1 MAELEQF
8 FRVLVQTL
16 AGQNPARLHQPL
28 AIGEVSRV
36 LPYREARRHL
46 ALNSVEEYET
56 LLIRLCAGEGGF
68 AQADSATQRE
78 FAAEVQRPLPDLDVI
93 RRKSDSHLVLRTE
106 PMAEALN
113 GGAEERYAP
122 REGGEAGK
130 RGSEEAGQRVGMTEL
145 GTDEPPDR
153 LTDGPPDRLTTRPP
167 ASPEGASPLEF
178 VVEHPAVIRCAFC
191 GGVLPATR
199 QVNFCPHCGMGQDV
213 GKCGK
218 CGADVDVGWR
228 YCVTCG
234 EELHGVTL

>member
-1 MAELEQF
+1 VAELEQF

-46 ALNSVEEYET
+46 PLDSVEEYET

-68 AQADSATQRE
+68 AQADAATQQE
-78 FAAEVQRPLPDLDVI
+78 FAAEVQRALPDLGVI
-93 RRKSDSHLVLRTE
+93 RRKSEAHLVLRTE

-113 GGAEERYAP
+113 GAPEERYAP
-122 REGGEAGK
+122 RGGGEAGK
-130 RGSEEAGQRVGMTEL
+130 RDSGEVGREDDESEGVPETAARMR
-145 GTDEPPDR
+145 PN
-153 LTDGPPDRLTTRPP
+153 GPPVRPSDRPT
-167 ASPEGASPLEF
+167 EILEF

-199 QVNFCPHCGMGQDV
+199 QVNFCPQCGMGQDV

-234 EELHGVTL
+234 EELHGVTS

>member
-46 ALNSVEEYET
+46 PSTRWRNTRRSS
-56 LLIRLCAGEGGF
+56 F
-68 AQADSATQRE
+68 DSAPAKAVSR
-78 FAAEVQRPLPDLDVI
+78 RPMPRPSRSSPRRCSGRLPDLGVI
-93 RRKSDSHLVLRTE
+93 RRRAESHLVLRTE

-113 GGAEERYAP
+113 GVPEERYAP
-122 REGGEAGK
+122 PEEGQMGGWADGQ
-130 RGSEEAGQRVGMTEL
+130 SEGAHHGAPLPEV
-145 GTDEPPDR
+145 P
-153 LTDGPPDRLTTRPP
+153 DGPPVRPSDRPTDR
-167 ASPEGASPLEF
+167 PEGASPPEF
-178 VVEHPAVIRCAFC
+178 VVEHAAVIRCAFC

-199 QVNFCPHCGMGQDV
+199 QINFCPHCGMGQDV

-234 EELHGVTL
+234 EELHGVTS

>member
-1 MAELEQF
+1 MAELEHF

-36 LPYREARRHL
+36 LPYREARRRL
-46 ALNSVEEYET
+46 PLDSVEEYET

-68 AQADSATQRE
+68 AQADAATQQE
-78 FAAEVQRPLPDLDVI
+78 FAAEVQRPLPDLGVI
-93 RRKSDSHLVLRTE
+93 RRRAESHLVLRTE
-106 PMAEALN
+106 PTAEALN
-113 GGAEERYAP
+113 GMPEERFAP
-122 REGGEAGK
+122 PEDGQVGGWADGQQHEAT
-130 RGSEEAGQRVGMTEL
+130 EER
-145 GTDEPPDR
+145 
-153 LTDGPPDRLTTRPP
+153 TDGPT
-167 ASPEGASPLEF
+167 ASPERASPLEF
-178 VVEHPAVIRCAFC
+178 VVEHPAAIRCAFC

-199 QVNFCPHCGMGQDV
+199 HVNFCPHCGMGQDV

-234 EELHGVTL
+234 EELHGVTS

>member
-36 LPYREARRHL
+36 LPYREARRRL
-46 ALNSVEEYET
+46 PLDSVEEYET

-68 AQADSATQRE
+68 AQADAATQQE
-78 FAAEVQRPLPDLDVI
+78 FAAEVQRPLPDLGVI
-93 RRKSDSHLVLRTE
+93 RRRAESHLVLRTE
-106 PMAEALN
+106 PTAEALN
-113 GGAEERYAP
+113 GMPEERFAP
-122 REGGEAGK
+122 PEDGQMGGWADGQQHEAT
-130 RGSEEAGQRVGMTEL
+130 EE
-145 GTDEPPDR
+145 
-153 LTDGPPDRLTTRPP
+153 LTDGPT
-167 ASPEGASPLEF
+167 ASPERASPLEF
-178 VVEHPAVIRCAFC
+178 VVEHPAAIRCAFC

-199 QVNFCPHCGMGQDV
+199 QVNFCPQCGMGQDV

-234 EELHGVTL
+234 EELHGVTS

>member
-1 MAELEQF
+1 MAELEHF

-36 LPYREARRHL
+36 LPYREARRRL
-46 ALNSVEEYET
+46 PLDSVEEYET

-68 AQADSATQRE
+68 AQADAATQQE
-78 FAAEVQRPLPDLDVI
+78 FAAEVQRPLPDLGVI
-93 RRKSDSHLVLRTE
+93 RRRAESHLVLRTE
-106 PMAEALN
+106 PTAEALN
-113 GGAEERYAP
+113 GMPEERFAP
-122 REGGEAGK
+122 PEDGQMGGWADGQQEGGAD
-130 RGSEEAGQRVGMTEL
+130 GQMGGLAEGQGARRSTGQ
-145 GTDEPPDR
+145 G
-153 LTDGPPDRLTTRPP
+153 
-167 ASPEGASPLEF
+167 EGAHQSAPDEF
-178 VVEHPAVIRCAFC
+178 VIEQPAVIRCAFC

-199 QVNFCPHCGMGQDV
+199 HVNFCPHCGMGQDV

-234 EELHGVTL
+234 EELHGVTS

>member
-28 AIGEVSRV
+28 AIGEVSRL

-68 AQADSATQRE
+68 AQADVATQRE

-122 REGGEAGK
+122 REAGK
-130 RGSEEAGQRVGMTEL
+130 RGSGSEE
-145 GTDEPPDR
+145 
-153 LTDGPPDRLTTRPP
+153 LTDGPTVRRSDGPT
-167 ASPEGASPLEF
+167 SPSEGASPLEF

-234 EELHGVTL
+234 EELHGVTS

>member
-1 MAELEQF
+1 LREGFVAELEQF

-46 ALNSVEEYET
+46 PLDSVEEYET

-68 AQADSATQRE
+68 AQADAATQQE
-78 FAAEVQRPLPDLDVI
+78 FAAEVQRPLPDLGVI
-93 RRKSDSHLVLRTE
+93 RRRAEAHLVLRTE

-113 GGAEERYAP
+113 GAPEERYAP
-122 REGGEAGK
+122 R
-130 RGSEEAGQRVGMTEL
+130 
-145 GTDEPPDR
+145 
-153 LTDGPPDRLTTRPP
+153 DG
-167 ASPEGASPLEF
+167 ALEF
-178 VVEHPAVIRCAFC
+178 VVEHGPVIRCAFC
-191 GGVLPATR
+191 GGILPSTH
-199 QVNFCPHCGMGQDV
+199 QINFCPHCGMGQDV

-234 EELHGVTL
+234 EELHGVTS

>member
-1 MAELEQF
+1 VAELEQF

-68 AQADSATQRE
+68 AQADSATQQE

-122 REGGEAGK
+122 REAGKRESGEAGQGES
-130 RGSEEAGQRVGMTEL
+130 GSAGQGNSSSDPL
-145 GTDEPPDR
+145 
-153 LTDGPPDRLTTRPP
+153 TRPP
-167 ASPEGASPLEF
+167 ADPLASPEGASPLEF

-191 GGVLPATR
+191 GGILPATR

-234 EELHGVTL
+234 EELHGVTS

>member
-122 REGGEAGK
+122 PEDGQMGELVEGQEA
-130 RGSEEAGQRVGMTEL
+130 RRSTGQG
-145 GTDEPPDR
+145 
-153 LTDGPPDRLTTRPP
+153 
-167 ASPEGASPLEF
+167 EGAHLSAHDEF

-234 EELHGVTL
+234 EELHGVTS

>member
-36 LPYREARRHL
+36 LPYREARRRL
-46 ALNSVEEYET
+46 PLDSVEEYET

-68 AQADSATQRE
+68 AQADSATQQE
-78 FAAEVQRPLPDLDVI
+78 FAAEVHRPLPDLGVI
-93 RRKSDSHLVLRTE
+93 RRRAEAHLVLRTE

-113 GGAEERYAP
+113 GAPEERYAP
-122 REGGEAGK
+122 PEDGQMGRWADGQVVGAH
-130 RGSEEAGQRVGMTEL
+130 RGAPTSNAPAE
-145 GTDEPPDR
+145 TDVPHHAPD
-153 LTDGPPDRLTTRPP
+153 
-167 ASPEGASPLEF
+167 EF

-234 EELHGVTL
+234 EELHGVTS

>member
-56 LLIRLCAGEGGF
+56 LLIRLCAGEGSF
-68 AQADSATQRE
+68 AQADFVTQQE

-93 RRKSDSHLVLRTE
+93 RRKAEAHLVLRTE

-113 GGAEERYAP
+113 GGPEERYAP
-122 REGGEAGK
+122 RE
-130 RGSEEAGQRVGMTEL
+130 AGQRVSGSE
-145 GTDEPPDR
+145 E
-153 LTDGPPDRLTTRPP
+153 LTDGPPGRLTTRPP
-167 ASPEGASPLEF
+167 ASPGGASPPEF
-178 VVEHPAVIRCAFC
+178 VIEHPAVIRCAFC

-234 EELHGVTL
+234 EELHGVTS

>member
-1 MAELEQF
+1 MAELEHF

-36 LPYREARRHL
+36 LPYREARRQL
-46 ALNSVEEYET
+46 FLDSVEEYET

-68 AQADSATQRE
+68 AQADAATQRE

-113 GGAEERYAP
+113 GGLEERYAP
-122 REGGEAGK
+122 REGGEARK
-130 RGSEEAGQRVGMTEL
+130 RGSGSQEL
-145 GTDEPPDR
+145 PDGPPDGLTDR
-153 LTDGPPDRLTTRPP
+153 LTDGPPDRPTDGPS
-167 ASPEGASPLEF
+167 ALEF
-178 VVEHPAVIRCAFC
+178 VVEHPAIIRCAFC
-191 GGVLPATR
+191 GGILPATR
-199 QVNFCPHCGMGQDV
+199 LVNFCPHCGMGQDV

-234 EELHGVTL
+234 EELHGVTP